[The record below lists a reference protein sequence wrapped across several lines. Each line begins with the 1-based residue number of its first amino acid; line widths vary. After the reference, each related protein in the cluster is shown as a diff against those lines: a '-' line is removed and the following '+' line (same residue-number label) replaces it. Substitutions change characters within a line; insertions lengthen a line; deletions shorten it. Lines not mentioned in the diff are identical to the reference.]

1 MKHIFIVNPVSGKNK
16 GIVAGK
22 IIEEYCKNINID
34 YKVIYTTKKDDAEK
48 IASLYKDNYDN
59 IIYSVG
65 GDGTLNEI
73 VNGMA
78 YSNASIG
85 VIPVGSGNDFYKNL
99 LNSNINKVDLGKVN
113 NRYFINVASLGLDA
127 EIAKY
132 ANEIKKYKI
141 PSKMIYILSIVKN
154 FFVFNNIE
162 VSTESLTKTRTIVTV
177 CNGKFYGGG
186 FKIAP
191 NADLND
197 GLFDVL
203 EVGDLNKLEIIKLI
217 SKLVTGNHL
226 NQKKVEFYRT
236 DNVKYYSD
244 IPLCCNVDGE
254 IIEGISFEFSLK
266 KDAIKIHQEDDIKVN
281 KLLKEK
287 RIIK

>member
-1 MKHIFIVNPVSGKNK
+1 MKYIFIVNPVAGKGK

-22 IIEEYCKNINID
+22 IIEEYCKSIKVD
-34 YKVIYTTKKDDAEK
+34 YKVIYTTKKGDAKK
-48 IASLYKDNYDN
+48 ISSLYADNYDN

-85 VIPVGSGNDFYKNL
+85 IIPVGSGNDFYKNL
-99 LNSNINKVDLGKVN
+99 LNNNTNKIDLGMVN
-113 NRYFINVASLGLDA
+113 DRYFINVASLGLDA
-127 EIAKY
+127 EIAKF
-132 ANEIKKYKI
+132 ANEIKGYKI
-141 PSKMIYILSIVKN
+141 PNDMIYILSIIKN
-154 FFVFNNIE
+154 CFAFNGIE
-162 VSTESLTKTRTIVTV
+162 VSTENLLKKLTMITV

-197 GLFDVL
+197 GLFDIL
-203 EVGDLNKLEIIKLI
+203 EVSLLNKLETVKLL

-226 NQKKVEFYRT
+226 KQKKINFYRA

-244 IPLCCNVDGE
+244 LTLYCNIDGE
-254 IIEGISFEFSLK
+254 IIKGNSFEFSLK
-266 KDAIKIHQEDDIKVN
+266 KDSIKIHQEDDIKVI
-281 KLLKEK
+281 KLLKDNK
-287 RIIK
+287 IIK

>member
-1 MKHIFIVNPVSGKNK
+1 MKYIFIVNPVAGKGK

-22 IIEEYCKNINID
+22 IIEEYCKSIEVD
-34 YKVIYTTKKDDAEK
+34 YKVIYTTKRGDAEK
-48 IASLYKDNYDN
+48 ISSLYADNYDN

-99 LNSNINKVDLGKVN
+99 LNNNANKIDLGMVN
-113 NRYFINVASLGLDA
+113 DRYFANVASLGLDA
-127 EIAKY
+127 EIAKF
-132 ANEIKKYKI
+132 ANEIKGYKI
-141 PSKMIYILSIVKN
+141 PNEMIYILSIIKN
-154 FFVFNNIE
+154 CFAFNGIE
-162 VSTESLTKTRTIVTV
+162 VSTENLLKKLTMITV

-197 GLFDVL
+197 GLFDIL
-203 EVGDLNKLEIIKLI
+203 EVSRLKKFETVKLL

-226 NQKKVEFYRT
+226 KQKK
-236 DNVKYYSD
+236 N
-244 IPLCCNVDGE
+244 
-254 IIEGISFEFSLK
+254 
-266 KDAIKIHQEDDIKVN
+266 
-281 KLLKEK
+281 
-287 RIIK
+287 

>member
-1 MKHIFIVNPVSGKNK
+1 MKYIFIVNPVAGKGK

-22 IIEEYCKNINID
+22 IIEEYCKSIKVD
-34 YKVIYTTKKDDAEK
+34 YKVIYTTKKGDAKK
-48 IASLYKDNYDN
+48 ISSLYADNYDN

-85 VIPVGSGNDFYKNL
+85 IIPVGSGNDFYKNL
-99 LNSNINKVDLGKVN
+99 LNNNANKIDLGMVN
-113 NRYFINVASLGLDA
+113 DRYFANVASLGLDA
-127 EIAKY
+127 EIAKF
-132 ANEIKKYKI
+132 ANEIKGYKI
-141 PSKMIYILSIVKN
+141 PNEMIYILSIIKN
-154 FFVFNNIE
+154 CFAFNGIE
-162 VSTESLTKTRTIVTV
+162 VSKENLLKKLTMITV

-197 GLFDVL
+197 GLFDIL
-203 EVGDLNKLEIIKLI
+203 EVSRLKKFETVKLL

-226 NQKKVEFYRT
+226 KQKKINFYRA

-244 IPLCCNVDGE
+244 LTLCCNIDGE
-254 IIEGISFEFSLK
+254 IIKGNSFEFSLK
-266 KDAIKIHQEDDIKVN
+266 KDSIKIHQEDDIKVI
-281 KLLKEK
+281 KLLKDNK
-287 RIIK
+287 IVK